1 MKRKD
6 LPKSVKLYVQKCGG
20 VIVGGAADPAASI
33 ENVADIDVLVPFS
46 KWGVAAAIAG
56 LINATGVRQ
65 NSYGGLRYTESNGA
79 GGKVCIDVWP
89 QELALFMGNGNVK
102 FIWFPQHDYRWSR
115 GDMRSCEAGSGMGGA
130 VSYVAGNQ
138 MVDASGLV
146 DRDVAEP
153 TGRAKFDN
161 SYSSQSPIEKSSNET

>member
-56 LINATGVRQ
+56 LINVTGVRQ

-115 GDMRSCEAGSGMGGA
+115 KQGQSLSVVNVIDEAAILKSLDSGRLKA
-130 VSYVAGNQ
+130 QIIKTNIS
-138 MVDASGLV
+138 
-146 DRDVAEP
+146 EP

-161 SYSSQSPIEKSSNET
+161 S